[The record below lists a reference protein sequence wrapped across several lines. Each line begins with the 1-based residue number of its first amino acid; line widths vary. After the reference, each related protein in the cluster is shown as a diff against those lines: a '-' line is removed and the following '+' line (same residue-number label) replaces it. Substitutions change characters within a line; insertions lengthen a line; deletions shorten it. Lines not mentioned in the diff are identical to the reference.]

1 MQKEEQCF
9 EAGAAVE
16 KVYIDEYIP
25 KKYQLIQQL
34 KMAKDIERYPN
45 LSTVLMVEKVLEKH
59 RAVPIKITALK
70 EKLPKQV
77 MHNTLRVILEYLWE
91 SGKIIY
97 GPKGVQWIYSKP
109 AHLNK
114 MLKDSLEI

>member
-9 EAGAAVE
+9 ELEAGAAVE

-25 KKYQLIQQL
+25 KKYQLIVQL
-34 KMAKDIERYPN
+34 KMAKGIERYPN

-97 GPKGVQWIYSKP
+97 YRKVFSGYIQSRRI
-109 AHLNK
+109 
-114 MLKDSLEI
+114 